1 MKPYFKRMLL
11 LSGILVLVFAA
22 FIVRINF
29 MIRNNGE
36 TYAERASTRSA
47 SSFSAPGSKGLG
59 KPASASRSVQTF
71 SPPCFERRR

>member
-22 FIVRINF
+22 FIVRINY

-36 TYAERASTRSA
+36 AYAERAESRSA
-47 SSFSAPGSKGLG
+47 KTITLYGMRG
-59 KPASASRSVQTF
+59 TIYDT
-71 SPPCFERRR
+71 